1 MKKIGLLWHNYPSEN
16 LGVGALSY
24 SHFCLIEEALK
35 TLNLDVGYHVIGM
48 MPSADNEFQKATT
61 RKVSYSQFSIRQ
73 IAKNPLKL
81 LDIRKAISEC
91 FIVFDLSEGDSFTDI
106 YGFKRFLQQS
116 LSKALVINCG
126 KELVLSPQTIGP
138 FNKTYGRIV
147 SNYIIKKA
155 SAVFARDEQ
164 SYSYLLQKG
173 HKRNSSVVTDLAF
186 ALPYNRN
193 KTQKN
198 QATINVGIN
207 ISGLLM
213 NGGYNGENQ
222 FGLTINYPKLVE
234 GIIEEFSKD
243 SNVRVHLVPHVI
255 TDRYEIEDDYR
266 ASLSV
271 KNKYPECILAP
282 KFTSPV
288 EAKSYISNL
297 DFFTGARMHAT
308 IAAFSSGVPVVPV
321 AYSRKFSGLFGSLGY
336 TNLVDGQSDTTQV
349 AIDTILKSF
358 SERDSLAKE
367 ISKSNALAQTKLEIY
382 RSFLK
387 NKFESY
393 EK

>member
-24 SHFCLIEEALK
+24 SHFCLIEEALEE
-35 TLNLDVGYHVIGM
+35 LNLDVGYHVIGM
-48 MPSADNEFQKATT
+48 MPSTDNEFQKATT

-106 YGFKRFLQQS
+106 YGFKRFLQQA

-138 FNKTYGRIV
+138 FNKGYGKVV
-147 SNYIIKKA
+147 SNFILKKA

-164 SYSYLLQKG
+164 SYNYLVKNG
-173 HKRNSSVVTDLAF
+173 HQRNSSVVTDLAF
-186 ALPYNRN
+186 ALPYNRGN
-193 KTQKN
+193 VQKVKEH
-198 QATINVGIN
+198 INVGIN

-222 FGLTINYPKLVE
+222 FGLTINYPSL
-234 GIIEEFSKD
+234 IESVIKEFSKD
-243 SNVRVHLVPHVI
+243 SNVRVHLVSHVI
-255 TDRYEIEDDYR
+255 TDRYAVEDDYR
-266 ASLSV
+266 ASVSV
-271 KNKYPECILAP
+271 KNKFPECVLAP
-282 KFTSPV
+282 KFSSPV

-321 AYSRKFSGLFGSLGY
+321 AYSRKFSGLYGTLGY
-336 TNLVDGQSDTTQV
+336 KNLVDGQSDTTQA
-349 AIDTILKSF
+349 AINTIL
-358 SERDSLAKE
+358 EGYADRESLAKE
-367 ISKSNALAQTKLEIY
+367 ISKSNALAQTKLGVY
-382 RSFLK
+382 KSFLK
-387 NKFESY
+387 RKFESC
-393 EK
+393 E

>member
-24 SHFCLIEEALK
+24 SHFCLIEEALEE
-35 TLNLDVGYHVIGM
+35 LNLDVGYHVIGM
-48 MPSADNEFQKATT
+48 MPSTDNEFQKATT

-106 YGFKRFLQQS
+106 YGFKRFLQQA

-138 FNKTYGRIV
+138 FNKGYGKVV
-147 SNYIIKKA
+147 SNFIIKKA

-164 SYSYLLQKG
+164 SYNYLVKNG
-173 HKRNSSVVTDLAF
+173 HQRNSSVVTDLAF
-186 ALPYNRN
+186 ALPYNREN
-193 KTQKN
+193 VQKVKEH
-198 QATINVGIN
+198 IDVGIN

-222 FGLTINYPKLVE
+222 FGLTINYPSL
-234 GIIEEFSKD
+234 IESVIKEFSKD
-243 SNVRVHLVPHVI
+243 SNVRVHLVSHVI
-255 TDRYEIEDDYR
+255 TDRYAVEDDYR

-271 KNKYPECILAP
+271 KNKFPECILAP
-282 KFTSPV
+282 KFSSPV

-321 AYSRKFSGLFGSLGY
+321 AYSRKFSGLYGTLGY
-336 TNLVDGQSDTTQV
+336 KNLVDGQSDTTQT
-349 AIDTILKSF
+349 AINTILEGYSDR
-358 SERDSLAKE
+358 ESLAKE
-367 ISKSNALAQTKLEIY
+367 ISKSNALAQTKLGVY
-382 RSFLK
+382 KTFLK
-387 NKFESY
+387 RKFESC
-393 EK
+393 E

>member
-24 SHFCLIEEALK
+24 SHFCLIEEALEE
-35 TLNLDVGYHVIGM
+35 LDLDVGYHVIGM
-48 MPSADNEFQKATT
+48 MPSTDNEFQKATT

-106 YGFKRFLQQS
+106 YGFKRFLQQA

-138 FNKTYGRIV
+138 FNKGYGKVV
-147 SNYIIKKA
+147 SNFIIKKA

-164 SYSYLLQKG
+164 SYNYLVKNG
-173 HKRNSSVVTDLAF
+173 HQRNSSVVTDLAF
-186 ALPYNRN
+186 ALPYNREN
-193 KTQKN
+193 VQKVKEH
-198 QATINVGIN
+198 IDVGIN

-222 FGLTINYPKLVE
+222 FGLTINYPSL
-234 GIIEEFSKD
+234 IESVIKEFSKD
-243 SNVRVHLVPHVI
+243 SNVRVHLVSHVI
-255 TDRYEIEDDYR
+255 TDRYAVEDDYR

-271 KNKYPECILAP
+271 KNKFPECILAP
-282 KFTSPV
+282 KFSSPV

-321 AYSRKFSGLFGSLGY
+321 AYSRKFSGLYGTLGY
-336 TNLVDGQSDTTQV
+336 KNLVDGQSDTTQT
-349 AIDTILKSF
+349 AINTILEGYSDR
-358 SERDSLAKE
+358 ESLAKE
-367 ISKSNALAQTKLEIY
+367 ISKSNALAQTKLGVY
-382 RSFLK
+382 KTFLK
-387 NKFESY
+387 RKFESC
-393 EK
+393 E

>member
-35 TLNLDVGYHVIGM
+35 DLNLDVGYHVIGM
-48 MPSADNEFQKATT
+48 MPSTDNEFQKATA

-81 LDIRKAISEC
+81 LEIKKAISEC

-106 YGFKRFLQQS
+106 YGFKRFLQQA

-138 FNKTYGRIV
+138 FNKGYGKVV
-147 SNYIIKKA
+147 SNFILKKA

-164 SYSYLLQKG
+164 SYRYLVENG
-173 HKRNSSVVTDLAF
+173 HQRNSSVVTDLAF
-186 ALPYNRN
+186 ALPYNREN
-193 KTQKN
+193 VQKVKEN
-198 QATINVGIN
+198 IDVGIN

-222 FGLTINYPKLVE
+222 FGLTINYPSLIE
-234 GIIEEFSKD
+234 SIIEEFSKD
-243 SNVRVHLVPHVI
+243 GNVRVHLVSHVI
-255 TDRYEIEDDYR
+255 TDRYAIEDDYR

-271 KNKYPECILAP
+271 KSKFPECVLAP
-282 KFTSPV
+282 KFSSPV

-321 AYSRKFSGLFGSLGY
+321 AYSRKFSGLYGTLGY
-336 TNLVDGQSDTTQV
+336 KNLVDGQSDTTQA
-349 AIDTILKSF
+349 AIDTIL
-358 SERDSLAKE
+358 EGYADRANLAKE
-367 ISKSNALAQTKLEIY
+367 INKSNVSAQTKLGVY
-382 RSFLK
+382 KTFLK
-387 NKFESY
+387 RKFESY
-393 EK
+393 E

>member
-35 TLNLDVGYHVIGM
+35 DLNLDVGYHVIGM
-48 MPSADNEFQKATT
+48 MPSTDNEFQKATA

-81 LDIRKAISEC
+81 LEIKKAISEC

-106 YGFKRFLQQS
+106 YGFKRFLQQA

-138 FNKTYGRIV
+138 FNKGYGKVV
-147 SNYIIKKA
+147 SNFILKKA

-164 SYSYLLQKG
+164 SYRYLVENG
-173 HKRNSSVVTDLAF
+173 HQRNSSVVTDLAF
-186 ALPYNRN
+186 ALPYNREN
-193 KTQKN
+193 VQKVKEN
-198 QATINVGIN
+198 IDVGIN

-222 FGLTINYPKLVE
+222 FGLTINYPSLIE
-234 GIIEEFSKD
+234 SIIEEFSKD
-243 SNVRVHLVPHVI
+243 GNVRVHLVSHVI
-255 TDRYEIEDDYR
+255 TDRYAIEDDYR

-271 KNKYPECILAP
+271 KSKFPECVLAP
-282 KFTSPV
+282 KFSSPV

-321 AYSRKFSGLFGSLGY
+321 AYSRKFSGLYGTLGY
-336 TNLVDGQSDTTQV
+336 KNLVDGQSDTTQA
-349 AIDTILKSF
+349 AIDTIL
-358 SERDSLAKE
+358 EGYADRANLAKE
-367 ISKSNALAQTKLEIY
+367 INRSNVSAQTKLGVY
-382 RSFLK
+382 KTFLK
-387 NKFESY
+387 RKFESY
-393 EK
+393 E

>member
-24 SHFCLIEEALK
+24 SHFCLIEEALEE
-35 TLNLDVGYHVIGM
+35 LNLDVGYHVIGM
-48 MPSADNEFQKATT
+48 MPSTDNEFQKATT

-106 YGFKRFLQQS
+106 YGFKRFLQQA

-138 FNKTYGRIV
+138 FNKGYGKLV
-147 SNYIIKKA
+147 SNFIIKKA

-164 SYSYLLQKG
+164 SYNYLVKNG
-173 HKRNSSVVTDLAF
+173 HQRNSSVVTDLAF
-186 ALPYNRN
+186 ALPYNREN
-193 KTQKN
+193 VQKVKEH
-198 QATINVGIN
+198 IDVGIN

-222 FGLTINYPKLVE
+222 FGLTINYPSL
-234 GIIEEFSKD
+234 IESVIKEFSKD
-243 SNVRVHLVPHVI
+243 SNVRVHLVSHVI
-255 TDRYEIEDDYR
+255 TDRYAVEDDYR

-271 KNKYPECILAP
+271 KNKFPECILAP
-282 KFTSPV
+282 KFSSPV

-321 AYSRKFSGLFGSLGY
+321 AYSRKFSGLYGTLGY
-336 TNLVDGQSDTTQV
+336 KNLVDGQSDTTQT
-349 AIDTILKSF
+349 AINTILEGYSDR
-358 SERDSLAKE
+358 ESLAKE
-367 ISKSNALAQTKLEIY
+367 ISKSNALAQTKLGVY
-382 RSFLK
+382 KTFLK
-387 NKFESY
+387 RKFESC
-393 EK
+393 E

>member
-24 SHFCLIEEALK
+24 SHFCLIEEALEE
-35 TLNLDVGYHVIGM
+35 LNLDVGYHVIGM
-48 MPSADNEFQKATT
+48 MPSTDNEFQKATT

-106 YGFKRFLQQS
+106 YGFKRFLQQA

-138 FNKTYGRIV
+138 FNKGYGKLV
-147 SNYIIKKA
+147 SNFIIKKA

-164 SYSYLLQKG
+164 SYNYLVKNG
-173 HKRNSSVVTDLAF
+173 HQRNSSVVTDLAF
-186 ALPYNRN
+186 ALPYNREN
-193 KTQKN
+193 VQKVKEH
-198 QATINVGIN
+198 IDVGIN

-222 FGLTINYPKLVE
+222 FGLTINYPSL
-234 GIIEEFSKD
+234 IESVIKEFSKD
-243 SNVRVHLVPHVI
+243 SNVRVHLVSHVI
-255 TDRYEIEDDYR
+255 TDRYAVEDDYR

-271 KNKYPECILAP
+271 KNKFPECILAP
-282 KFTSPV
+282 KFSSPV

-321 AYSRKFSGLFGSLGY
+321 AYSRKFSGLYGTLGY
-336 TNLVDGQSDTTQV
+336 KNLVDGQSDTTQT
-349 AIDTILKSF
+349 AINTILEGYSDR
-358 SERDSLAKE
+358 ENLAKE
-367 ISKSNALAQTKLEIY
+367 ISKSNALAQTKLGVY
-382 RSFLK
+382 KTFLK
-387 NKFESY
+387 RKFESC
-393 EK
+393 E

>member
-35 TLNLDVGYHVIGM
+35 DLNLDVGYHVIGM
-48 MPSADNEFQKATT
+48 MPSTDNEFQKATA

-81 LDIRKAISEC
+81 LEIKKAISEC

-106 YGFKRFLQQS
+106 YGFKRFLQQA

-138 FNKTYGRIV
+138 FNKGYGKVV
-147 SNYIIKKA
+147 SNFILKKA

-164 SYSYLLQKG
+164 SYRYLVENG
-173 HKRNSSVVTDLAF
+173 HQRNSSVVTDLAF
-186 ALPYNRN
+186 ALPYKRENV
-193 KTQKN
+193 QKVKEN
-198 QATINVGIN
+198 IDVGIN

-222 FGLTINYPKLVE
+222 FGLTINYPSLIE
-234 GIIEEFSKD
+234 SIIEEFSKD
-243 SNVRVHLVPHVI
+243 GNVRVHLVSHVI
-255 TDRYEIEDDYR
+255 TDRYAIEDDYR

-271 KNKYPECILAP
+271 KSKFPECVLAP
-282 KFTSPV
+282 KFSSPV

-321 AYSRKFSGLFGSLGY
+321 AYSRKFSGLYGTLGY
-336 TNLVDGQSDTTQV
+336 KNLVDGQSDTTQA
-349 AIDTILKSF
+349 AIDTIL
-358 SERDSLAKE
+358 EGYADRANLAKE
-367 ISKSNALAQTKLEIY
+367 INKSNVSAQTKLGVY
-382 RSFLK
+382 KTFLK
-387 NKFESY
+387 RKFESY
-393 EK
+393 E

>member
-24 SHFCLIEEALK
+24 SHFCLIEEALEE
-35 TLNLDVGYHVIGM
+35 LNLDVGYHVIGM
-48 MPSADNEFQKATT
+48 MPSTDNEFQKATT

-106 YGFKRFLQQS
+106 YGFKRFLQQA

-138 FNKTYGRIV
+138 FNKGYGKVV
-147 SNYIIKKA
+147 SNFIIKKA

-164 SYSYLLQKG
+164 SYNYLVKNG
-173 HKRNSSVVTDLAF
+173 HQRNSSVVTDLAF
-186 ALPYNRN
+186 ALPYNREN
-193 KTQKN
+193 VQKVKEH
-198 QATINVGIN
+198 IDVGIN

-222 FGLTINYPKLVE
+222 FGLTINYPSL
-234 GIIEEFSKD
+234 IESVIKEFSKD
-243 SNVRVHLVPHVI
+243 SNVRVHLVSHVI
-255 TDRYEIEDDYR
+255 TDRYAVEDDYR

-271 KNKYPECILAP
+271 KNKFPECILAP
-282 KFTSPV
+282 KFSSPV

-321 AYSRKFSGLFGSLGY
+321 AYSRKFSGLYGTLGY
-336 TNLVDGQSDTTQV
+336 RNLVDGQSDTTQT
-349 AIDTILKSF
+349 AINTILEGYSDR
-358 SERDSLAKE
+358 ESLAKE
-367 ISKSNALAQTKLEIY
+367 ISKSNALAQTKLGVY
-382 RSFLK
+382 KAFLK
-387 NKFESY
+387 RKFESC
-393 EK
+393 E